1 MANNDTEGDKV
12 CQDNEVIFATRK
24 YLQEHNIDWH
34 TGEDV
39 AVSVEPETKAETV
52 EIAHAAEKPIVVYSL
67 GQYGVG
73 ERGEELRTLAHQVKE
88 GGSNDAITEAVNQ
101 LSDLFEKIPEVER
114 ERMVLVPMPGKTGI
128 PGYTDDIA

>member
-1 MANNDTEGDKV
+1 MQQIVDTNKLRMEDKEWLVNMANNDTEGDKV
-12 CQDNEVIFATRK
+12 CQDNEVIFAARK

-39 AVSVEPETKAETV
+39 AVTVEPEAKAETV
-52 EIAHAAEKPIVVYSL
+52 EIVHAAEKPIVVYSL

-88 GGSNDAITEAVNQ
+88 GAAT
-101 LSDLFEKIPEVER
+101 
-114 ERMVLVPMPGKTGI
+114 MPS
-128 PGYTDDIA
+128 PRL